1 MTAPDVS
8 RIVYPESEAR
18 RTFRLKVSPSHELHV
33 EESGN
38 PDGVPIVLLHGGPGG
53 RISPRHRQLADPG
66 RYRVVAFDQRGAGR
80 STPSALVDDN
90 TTWDLVADIER
101 TREHLGIRRW
111 HVAGGSWG
119 STLALVYAQS
129 HPESVSALCVWSVW
143 LADRTTQRWL
153 FEFGANMVYPEA
165 WDRFVA
171 HFPTGDLE
179 DLEAATYRRIR
190 GNDPEDA
197 DRIARALGAWETA
210 SVYFHP
216 RDASLTEGDDDGGA
230 SYGRIMAH
238 YFENGCFLDGEDH
251 IVSRCD
257 RLADIPATIVHG
269 RFDMCT
275 PLREAWR
282 LGKAWPRA
290 NLHIVEHGG
299 HMPDEPAM
307 ATAIVAA
314 LDELAGIE
322 TA

>member
-1 MTAPDVS
+1 MEFPDVTS
-8 RIVYPESEAR
+8 IVYPDGELR
-18 RTFRLKVSPSHELHV
+18 RSFRLRVAPRHELHV

-53 RISPRHRQLADPG
+53 RIAQRHRQLVDPR

-80 STPSALVDDN
+80 STPAALVDDN

-101 TREHLGIRRW
+101 IREHLGISRW

-129 HPESVSALCVWSVW
+129 HPQRVSALCVWSIW

-153 FEFGANMVYPEA
+153 FDFGANMIYPEA

-171 HFPTGDLE
+171 HFPLE
-179 DLEAATYRRIR
+179 DLDDLESATYRRIR
-190 GNDPEDA
+190 GDDPVAAE
-197 DRIARALGAWETA
+197 RVARALGAWETA
-210 SVYFHP
+210 SVSVHP
-216 RDASLTEGDDDGGA
+216 RHTSLAEEDDDGGA
-230 SYGRIMAH
+230 GYGRIMAH
-238 YFENGCFLDGEDH
+238 YFENDCFLDGDDH

-257 RLADIPATIVHG
+257 SLAPIPAMIVHG

-275 PLREAWR
+275 PLSQAWR
-282 LGKAWPRA
+282 LAKAWPGADLR
-290 NLHIVEHGG
+290 IVEHGG

-314 LDELAGIE
+314 LDELAGID
-322 TA
+322 AV

>member
-8 RIVYPESEAR
+8 RIVYPDCEAR

-53 RISPRHRQLADPG
+53 RISPRHRQLADPE

-80 STPSALVDDN
+80 STPNALVDDN

-101 TREHLGIRRW
+101 IREHLGISRW

-129 HPESVSALCVWSVW
+129 HPESVSAVCVWSVW
-143 LADRTTQRWL
+143 LADRMTQRWL

-165 WDRFVA
+165 WDRFAA
-171 HFPTGDLE
+171 HFPPEELA

-190 GNDPEDA
+190 GNDPVEA

-216 RDASLTEGDDDGGA
+216 RDASLTESDDDGGA

-238 YFENGCFLDGEDH
+238 YFENDCFLDGEDH

-257 RLADIPATIVHG
+257 RLAHVPATIVHG

-282 LGKAWPRA
+282 LAKAWPHA
-290 NLHIVEHGG
+290 NLRIVEHGG

-307 ATAIVAA
+307 AAAIVAA
-314 LDELAGIE
+314 LGELAGID